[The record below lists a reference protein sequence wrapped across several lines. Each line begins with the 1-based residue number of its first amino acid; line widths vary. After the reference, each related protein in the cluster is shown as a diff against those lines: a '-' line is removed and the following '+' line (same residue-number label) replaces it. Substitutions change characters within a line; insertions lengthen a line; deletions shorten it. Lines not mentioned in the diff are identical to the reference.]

1 MGIES
6 ECARPPSISY
16 SRYSVTVTWLLPY
29 IQCDENKRE
38 SRCPPAPREPL
49 RTSTLREEK
58 SRGTSKVLCKLTRPL
73 YEERFNFPALFLLFS
88 EAQEC
93 DRKGAKSYI
102 WNVARNCSSF
112 FLFFFFLF
120 ISFSFFFLS
129 QEGNNFE
136 MGKEE
141 SRKWK
146 HVCER
151 GTSLFI
157 GIYVAHSKMTHP
169 NVFIASIVP
178 FSSIDRL
185 FFHLVQIFR

>member
-112 FLFFFFLF
+112 FLFFFSSLFLF
-120 ISFSFFFLS
+120 LFPFCLKRETILRWGKKNHVNGNTCVKGGRRFSLEFT
-129 QEGNNFE
+129 
-136 MGKEE
+136 
-141 SRKWK
+141 SRIRK
-146 HVCER
+146 
-151 GTSLFI
+151 
-157 GIYVAHSKMTHP
+157 
-169 NVFIASIVP
+169 
-178 FSSIDRL
+178 
-185 FFHLVQIFR
+185 